1 MSIELAEA
9 RFVVTGVDFSPVAL
23 GKARA
28 AAVRRGLG
36 HDRLAFVAGDLT
48 AGHIPGVEGR
58 FDLLVDYGTL
68 DDLPSAGRG
77 AMARCVTGLA
87 SPGARFFMFAF
98 SGKREDLPRMSF
110 GEPSKAFP
118 GLVPG
123 EVEDLFGAA
132 FRIDTIEAP
141 TRTSHVATYLLE
153 RTEAL
158 DV

>member
-1 MSIELAEA
+1 
-9 RFVVTGVDFSPVAL
+9 
-23 GKARA
+23 
-28 AAVRRGLG
+28 
-36 HDRLAFVAGDLT
+36 
-48 AGHIPGVEGR
+48 
-58 FDLLVDYGTL
+58 
-68 DDLPSAGRG
+68 
-77 AMARCVTGLA
+77 
-87 SPGARFFMFAF
+87 
-98 SGKREDLPRMSF
+98 MSF
-110 GEPSKAFP
+110 GGPSKAFP